1 MDRVTTVFIENQGPA
16 LAFGVRLKVTKGPDG
31 DEVLPVLW
39 EDNYF
44 ALLPGERR
52 TVTATY
58 RARIWA
64 APRHQC
70 KPKPGTKS
78 SCGARTPACG
88 GPTRVNA
95 FRFGG

>member
-1 MDRVTTVFIENQGPA
+1 MNSANSQQGTDRVTTVTIENSGTA
-16 LAFGVRLKVTKGPDG
+16 LAFGVHLKVTKGPGG

-58 RARIWA
+58 RSKDLGRA
-64 APRHQC
+64 
-70 KPKPGTKS
+70 
-78 SCGARTPACG
+78 TPSLQAEAWN
-88 GPTRVNA
+88 TVR
-95 FRFGG
+95 